1 MNIEVTSKTLYKIF
15 TNTSADFLNTEHL
28 ESAKKHFYY
37 NEENEQRGIIIYNFT
52 SSKTIIQY
60 YLTDINA

>member
-1 MNIEVTSKTLYKIF
+1 MNIEVTNGTFYKLF
-15 TNTSADFLNTEHL
+15 DSTHYLSTDNL

-37 NEENEQRGIIIYNFT
+37 NDELGQRGIIIYNFT